1 MKTVEFTHPDYSG
14 EFTRTRRACRGIVLR
29 DGLVLL
35 SHYPASGDLWMIPGG
50 GKEEGETD
58 RDTVIREVAEESGYL
73 IQPEDCA
80 LEIME
85 YFGDMRHI
93 NHYFPARVAGE
104 TERKPTDLEERL
116 ALEPRWLAPEDA
128 LAIFA
133 RYDDYAGEK
142 GMKRGLYLREYM
154 ALKEV
159 LPLLA
164 GKPW

>member
-1 MKTVEFTHPDYSG
+1 MKTIELIGDNYTG
-14 EFTRTRRACRGIVLR
+14 EVRRTRRACRGIVMR

-73 IQPEDCA
+73 IEPEDCA
-80 LEIME
+80 LEIRE
-85 YFGDMRHI
+85 YFGDLLHI
-93 NHYFPARVAGE
+93 NHYFPAQVAGE

-116 ALEPRWLAPEDA
+116 QLEPRWITPAEA

-133 RYDDYAGEK
+133 RYDEYRGDRDE
-142 GMKRGLYLREYM
+142 MKRGLYLREYT

-159 LPLLA
+159 L
-164 GKPW
+164 G